1 MSDPEQLVRH
11 IVDHAAHYLP
21 SQGPIGTFVHH
32 NTLHAFQDLDFEQ
45 AVLNASDLFQTEPY
59 ISEDRFRHEL
69 RRDRIE
75 VKDIDFILRQEQN
88 REILKGELDR
98 HQLLRTIL
106 LTEPCVFDEHTIFW
120 ELEEGQLARII
131 HSSSD
136 ARELFRVC
144 SERLKPELN
153 QFRQKYTRPRDM
165 ILQISG
171 NDLDEMIHP
180 VLIRLCAAYLDQGIS
195 YWPMSGRKE
204 GFLQCVR
211 KIWETSAAIDPEKL
225 KGFGRNL
232 REQLAKQWDATQTII
247 SFLQQAQIPQSQW
260 EVVLTAELLALP
272 GWAGMF
278 HRLEEAP
285 ELASHRELKCS
296 VLDYLAVRCT
306 LLSSA
311 LEGMFPKGINLE
323 HMITE
328 SPDSRVA
335 QATVDVAYF
344 FDVVRRLDLNA
355 NDIRSMCDEEFN
367 TLYRE
372 IKRVDSVERRRL
384 FHLAYERWHERNILD
399 PIAAFRKINRKAD
412 LNKIPAAQVIFCLDE
427 REESIRRHLEEIN
440 PEVETHGAAGFF
452 GVAVNYT
459 GIDDGSAAALCPVA
473 VKPQHTI
480 HEVPV
485 KDDHHLYQE
494 RQKRRKIFRRTSRG
508 VSVLSQTMV
517 RGWFSVLSFGIWSV
531 VPLAGRVLAP
541 RRFSQLRKLMDK
553 VLIPKPRT
561 ALALRR
567 EEEEHRTAEGLMIG
581 FSIPEKVER
590 VAAVL
595 LPAGM
600 RNRFSRLV
608 LVIGHGSN
616 SLNNPYESA
625 YDCGAC
631 GGRGGGPNAR
641 LYAAMA
647 NRPEVRQELKE
658 KGIHIPEDTWF
669 IGGYHD
675 TCNDDINLYD
685 LDSVPETHQQEL
697 EQIRRSL
704 EQARMWNAHERTRRF
719 EAADRNA
726 GPVEAL
732 HHVQERAE
740 HLAEPRPELG
750 HCTNSMTY
758 IGRRATVRGLF
769 LDRRAFLTSYDP
781 LQDEGDI
788 FLSALLGAALP
799 VCGGINLEYYFSTVD
814 NDRYGSGT
822 KLPHNVTSLIGVMN
836 GHSSDLLTG
845 LPSQMIEIHEP
856 VRSLFIVETTPER
869 FLNALS
875 RIPHLANL
883 VTNHWVRVVTLD
895 PVTSQMHVYRKE
907 GFEPYDPGNVQ
918 LPLVKRSCDWYQ
930 GKMDHLPVAMV
941 GERMVTS

>member
-21 SQGPIGTFVHH
+21 SQGPIGTFIHH
-32 NTLHAFQDLDFEQ
+32 NTLHAFQDLDFEH
-45 AVLNASDLFQTEPY
+45 AVVEASDLFQTEPY

-75 VKDIDFILRQEQN
+75 AKDIDFILRQEENQ
-88 REILKGELDR
+88 EILKGELDR

-106 LTEPCVFDEHTIFW
+106 LTEPCVFDEQTIFW
-120 ELEEGQLARII
+120 ELEEGQLAKII
-131 HSSSD
+131 HTSPD
-136 ARELFRVC
+136 AGELFRSC

-153 QFRQKYTRPRDM
+153 QQQQKFTRPRDM
-165 ILQISG
+165 ILQITG
-171 NDLDEMIHP
+171 NDLDEMLHP

-195 YWPMSGRKE
+195 YWPMPGREE

-211 KIWETSAAIDPEKL
+211 KVWESSTAIDPEKL
-225 KGFGRNL
+225 GGFGRKL
-232 REQLAKQWDATQTII
+232 REQRTKQWDATQTII
-247 SFLQQAQIPQSQW
+247 SYLQQMQIPQDQW
-260 EVVLTAELLALP
+260 EIVLIAELLALP

-278 HRLEEAP
+278 RRLEEAP

-296 VLDYLAVRCT
+296 LLDYLAVRLT

-311 LEGMFPKGINLE
+311 IHGMFPKGINLGNMFAE
-323 HMITE
+323 I
-328 SPDSRVA
+328 PDSLEA
-335 QATVDVAYF
+335 QRTVELASF
-344 FDVVRRLDLNA
+344 FDIVRRLGLNA
-355 NDIRSMCDEEFN
+355 NDVRSLSEEEFSR
-367 TLYRE
+367 LYRE
-372 IKRVDSVERRRL
+372 IKRVGSVERRRL

-399 PIAAFRKINRKAD
+399 PIAAFQKINRRV
-412 LNKIPAAQVIFCLDE
+412 NSEKIPAAQVIFCLDE
-427 REESIRRHLEEIN
+427 REESIRRHLEEID

-459 GIDDGSAAALCPVA
+459 GIDDGGGAPLCPVV
-473 VKPQHTI
+473 VKPQHAV

-485 KDDHHLYQE
+485 EDDHHLYQE
-494 RQKRRKIFRRTSRG
+494 RQKRRKIYRRTSRG
-508 VSVLSQTMV
+508 VSIFSQTMV
-517 RGWFSVLSFGIWSV
+517 RGWLSVLSFGIWSV
-531 VPLAGRVLAP
+531 VPLAGRVLVP
-541 RRFSQLRKLMDK
+541 RRFSQLRKFLDK
-553 VLIPKPRT
+553 VLIPEPRT
-561 ALALRR
+561 SLALVR
-567 EEEEHRTAEGLMIG
+567 EEEERRTAEGLMMG

-590 VAAVL
+590 VADLL

-600 RNRFSRLV
+600 TNRFSRLV
-608 LVIGHGSN
+608 LVIGHGSS

-647 NRPEVRQELKE
+647 NRPEVRQGLRE
-658 KGIHIPEDTWF
+658 KGIFIPEDTWF
-669 IGGYHD
+669 VGGYHD
-675 TCNDDINLYD
+675 TCNDDIDLYD
-685 LDSVPETHQQEL
+685 LDLVPLTHQPEL
-697 EQIRRSL
+697 ERIRKSL
-704 EQARMWNAHERTRRF
+704 DQARMWNAHERTRRF
-719 EAADRNA
+719 EAAERDA
-726 GPVEAL
+726 DPLEAL

-750 HCTNSMTY
+750 HCTNSLTY

-781 LQDEGDI
+781 LQDADDL
-788 FLSALLGAALP
+788 FLSSLLAAALP

-814 NDRYGSGT
+814 NERYGSGT

-875 RIPHLANL
+875 RIPHLSNL
-883 VTNHWVRVVTLD
+883 VENHWVRIVTLD
-895 PVTSQMHVYRKE
+895 PLSGQMHVYRKE
-907 GFEPYDPGNVQ
+907 GFEPYHPENVQ
-918 LPLVKRSCDWYQ
+918 IPLVKRSMDWYQ
-930 GKMDHLPVAMV
+930 GKMDHLPVAIIEEGM
-941 GERMVTS
+941 MTA